1 MKNVC
6 LVCSAGISTKMIVTN
21 INEFLTTHQND
32 IKFLA
37 VNINELTSEHYDVV
51 LLAPQIG
58 YLKDKITTIFKDQ
71 KNVKIEILPS
81 DLYVS
86 NNAEGIINFI
96 TNL

>member
-1 MKNVC
+1 MKSIC

-21 INEFLTTHQND
+21 MNEFLTTNQND

-37 VNINELTSEHYDVV
+37 VNINELTSENYDVV

-58 YLKDKITTIFKDQ
+58 YLKDKVTTIFSNQ
-71 KNVKIEILPS
+71 PNVKIEILPS
-81 DLYVS
+81 DLYVN

-96 TNL
+96 KNL